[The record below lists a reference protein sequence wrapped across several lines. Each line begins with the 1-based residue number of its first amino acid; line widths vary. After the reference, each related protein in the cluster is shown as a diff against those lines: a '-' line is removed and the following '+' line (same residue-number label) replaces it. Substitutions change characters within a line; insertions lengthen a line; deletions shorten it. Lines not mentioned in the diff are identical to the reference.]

1 MWFILQQIGVYL
13 LRYWRYLLVLGL
25 GCASGWIL
33 HRQLS
38 PLPQPLQPQ
47 TQLKQSSLQNITKE
61 VTINKKIKKK
71 VVIKKGKITEKFNN
85 KGVLVEK
92 TTVLPTYI
100 DENVKEESKAEI
112 TNNTLLTNTDLYID
126 NSNNRGRD
134 SYMLGVQYKI
144 DKSITNWQDNLMAI
158 GNIRIHNSPIWLGIS
173 VGKNKLLFNLTA
185 TF

>member
-25 GCASGWIL
+25 GCTLGWIL

-47 TQLKQSSLQNITKE
+47 TQLKQSSQSITKE
-61 VTINKKIKKK
+61 VIIDKKIKKK
-71 VVIKKGKITEKFNN
+71 VTIKKGKITEKFNN

-92 TTVLPTYI
+92 TIVLPTYV
-100 DENVKEESKAEI
+100 DENVKEERKAEI
-112 TNNTLLTNTDLYID
+112 VNTTLLTNTDLYTN
-126 NSNNRGRD
+126 NSNNQGRD
-134 SYMLGVQYKI
+134 TYMLGVQYKATK
-144 DKSITNWQDNLMAI
+144 DITNWQDNLMVI
-158 GNIRIHNSPIWLGIS
+158 GNIRINNSPIWLGVS